1 MDRLDAIQMFVR
13 VVESGSFSAVA
24 RERGVGQP
32 AVSKQIAALEAHL
45 GAQLMLRT
53 SRSLTL
59 TDAGQD
65 FYESAIRLVGD
76 LDAAE
81 SRVGRRQITPS
92 GLVRAIVA
100 PVFGALYVVPR
111 LQEFFA
117 RYPDIA
123 VELLISDCPLNL
135 IEDGVDVAVQN
146 GELSDSTLIARKIA
160 ATPIVTVATPAY
172 LETNGVPAAPSEL
185 DRHACVI
192 FVPRGAPAPW
202 GFKGRFGD
210 IVHQPRGHFRA
221 NDAEQ
226 VRAGVMAGLGLG
238 HTPGW
243 LFANEIATGAVR
255 RVLRDYE
262 PADLPISVVHPG
274 GRRLASKVRVFIDFL
289 VEIFADETAL
299 AIR

>member
-1 MDRLDAIQMFVR
+1 
-13 VVESGSFSAVA
+13 
-24 RERGVGQP
+24 
-32 AVSKQIAALEAHL
+32 
-45 GAQLMLRT
+45 
-53 SRSLTL
+53 
-59 TDAGQD
+59 
-65 FYESAIRLVGD
+65 
-76 LDAAE
+76 
-81 SRVGRRQITPS
+81 
-92 GLVRAIVA
+92 VA

-117 RYPDIA
+117 RYPDIF
-123 VELLISDCPLNL
+123 VELLISDHPLNL

-172 LETNGVPAAPSEL
+172 LEKYGVPATPSEL

-210 IVHQPRGHFRA
+210 MVHKPGGHFRA

-226 VRAGVMAGLGLG
+226 IRAAVMAGLGLG

-243 LFANEIATGAVR
+243 LFAHEIASGAVH

-262 PADLPISVVHPG
+262 PADLPISVVYPG
-274 GRRLASKVRVFIDFL
+274 VRRPASKVRVFIDFL
-289 VEIFADETAL
+289 VEIFADEPAL